1 MIESMAG
8 PALSA
13 WAFRE
18 GDIARLYRFL
28 QECWWI
34 AGAHGGYF
42 HVGDLLWQRYMYEDA
57 VVDPAERIRVWD
69 GADGNV
75 AGFAWYYPPAEA
87 ALNVHPRLRGEGA
100 IEAAMLAWADERRRA
115 LAAGK
120 SVGPLTA
127 SVFDGDAATAA
138 VLAARGFARSGSVP
152 MVCFARDLAEPIPA
166 PALPD
171 GFVVR
176 PLHGDDE
183 YEERVAIHREVWH
196 PSRVTVP
203 AYRRL
208 RTVPGYDPD
217 LDLVA
222 VAPDGTFAAYAIVW
236 PDPVNRTGEFEPVG
250 TRAAFRRRGLARA
263 ILLEGLRR
271 LRERGAELAVD
282 YTNEDREPA
291 RCLYE
296 SVGFRVVDRW
306 VNWERADA
314 D

>member
-1 MIESMAG
+1 MADG
-8 PALSA
+8 SISSWP
-13 WAFRE
+13 FRE
-18 GDIARLYRFL
+18 ADVARLYRFL

-34 AGAHGGYF
+34 AGARGGYF

-57 VVDPAERIRVWD
+57 VVDPAERIRVWE
-69 GADGNV
+69 GADGNL
-75 AGFAWYYPPAEA
+75 AGFAWFYPPAEV
-87 ALNVHPRLRGEGA
+87 ALNVHPRLRGERA

-120 SVGPLTA
+120 PTRPLA
-127 SVFDGDAATAA
+127 AAIFEGDGTTAA
-138 VLAARGFARSGSVP
+138 VLAARGFAPGGSVP
-152 MVCFARDLAEPIPA
+152 MLCFTRDLAEPIPE

-176 PLHGDDE
+176 PLRGEDE
-183 YEERVAIHREVWH
+183 YEERVAVHREVWH

-222 VAPDGTFAAYAIVW
+222 AAPDGGFAAYAIVW

-250 TRAAFRRRGLARA
+250 ARAAFRRRGLARA
-263 ILLEGLRR
+263 VLLEGLRR
-271 LRERGAELAVD
+271 LRERGAEQAIV

-291 RCLYE
+291 RRLYE

-306 VNWERADA
+306 VNWQRADTG
-314 D
+314 